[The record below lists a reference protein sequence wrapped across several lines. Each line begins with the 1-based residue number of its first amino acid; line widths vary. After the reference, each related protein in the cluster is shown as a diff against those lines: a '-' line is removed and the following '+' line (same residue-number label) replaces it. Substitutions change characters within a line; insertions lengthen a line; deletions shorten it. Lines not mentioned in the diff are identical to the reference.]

1 MAPFQMNHDDIDYSS
16 TSVTS
21 DNRFRARSLR
31 RQVES
36 REPRNGESATV
47 NRQHRRRIVKL

>member
-1 MAPFQMNHDDIDYSS
+1 MAPFQMNYDDIDYSS

-36 REPRNGESATV
+36 RESRNSVSAFV
-47 NRQHRRRIVKL
+47 NRQRRCRIVKL